1 MNTESFEQE
10 LEAKEIKVEGE
21 RLEALPED
29 LFIPPGALEVYLER
43 FEGPLDVLLYLIRK
57 QNFDILNIP
66 IATIT
71 EQYMEYIRLMKCLK
85 IELAAEYLL
94 MAAMLANIK
103 SRMLLPKPKAEEGEE
118 EFDPRQE
125 LLRRLQE
132 YEKFQ
137 QVATELDELPRQE
150 RDVFEINVDVCK
162 SMFTEKPVPE
172 VSFESLMAAFRDVLS
187 RQENTKHHKIT
198 EEPLSIRER
207 MGTVLAKLQD
217 KPYVLFTELFETR
230 EGRVG
235 LVVTFIA
242 VLELM
247 KQAMLQLVQTH
258 PFAPIRITLSSE
270 A

>member
-1 MNTESFEQE
+1 LITDSSKDEQRH
-10 LEAKEIKVEGE
+10 EILVEGQ
-21 RLEALPED
+21 AVTDLPDD
-29 LFIPPGALEVYLER
+29 LFIPPDALEVYLER
-43 FEGPLDVLLYLIRK
+43 FEGPLDLLLYLIRK

-71 EQYMEYIRLMKCLK
+71 EQYMEYIQLMKSLK

-103 SRMLLPKPKAEEGEE
+103 SRMLLPKPKVEEGEE

-132 YEKFQ
+132 YECFQ
-137 QVATELDELPRQE
+137 KAASDLDALPRQE
-150 RDVFEINVDVCK
+150 RDLFEINVEVCK
-162 SMFTEKPVPE
+162 SLFEEKPLPE
-172 VSFESLMAAFRDVLS
+172 VSFDALMQAFKDVLN
-187 RQENTKHHKIT
+187 RQKNTKHHTI
-198 EEPLSIRER
+198 EQEPLSIRER
-207 MGTVLAKLQD
+207 MGVVLARLQD
-217 KPYVLFTELFETR
+217 KPYVLFTELFETK
-230 EGRVG
+230 EGRIG